1 MYERWQDVH
10 VVPRAAMHD
19 LAAACPSASSRSTA
33 FGATGYVQQHS
44 CAAVLPCTPCS
55 CLAALQV
62 VAPYD
67 PEWESGYRMWQEE
80 WHEGREKELPQQFVD
95 KRTKGDE
102 GAQVRWQSVVVLPHN
117 KAGA

>member
-1 MYERWQDVH
+1 M
-10 VVPRAAMHD
+10 
-19 LAAACPSASSRSTA
+19 SNSTA
-33 FGATGYVQQHS
+33 VPA
-44 CAAVLPCTPCS
+44 CTPRS
-55 CLAALQV
+55 RLATLQV

-80 WHEGREKELPQQFVD
+80 WHKGREKELPQQFVD

-102 GAQVRWQSVVVLPHN
+102 GAQVCWQSVVVLPHD